1 MEENS
6 RTEIVLKEKTKV
18 LENSHIAI
26 LGLGGVGGYVLEMF
40 ARMNIK
46 NITVVDCDKFEKSNL
61 NRQILA
67 TLKTIGKDKVEVAKE
82 RVKLINPEC
91 KVITKNVKIDENNIG
106 EVLNEKYD
114 FVLDCIDDVS
124 AKVAVIKFCQK
135 SKLPLLCAMGT
146 GNRYRN
152 PNFVVEDLF
161 KTSYDGLARKLRTE
175 LKKENFVG
183 NVPVAYTKESA
194 EKTTG
199 LGSVV
204 YYPLLCAGTMVNFV
218 TNELISKE

>member
-6 RTEIVLKEKTKV
+6 RTEFVLKEKTKS

-40 ARMNIK
+40 ARMNIRE
-46 NITVVDCDKFEKSNL
+46 ITVVDCDEFEKSNL

-67 TLKTIGKDKVEVAKE
+67 TIQTIGKEKIVVAKE
-82 RVKLINPEC
+82 RVESINSEC
-91 KVITKNVKIDENNIG
+91 KVNAKKIRISEENVA

-114 FVLDCIDDVS
+114 YVLDCIDDVN
-124 AKVAVIKFCQK
+124 AKIAVIKFCKQN
-135 SKLPLLCAMGT
+135 KLPLLCAMGT
-146 GNRYRN
+146 GNRYKN

-183 NVPVAYTKESA
+183 KVDVAYTKENA
-194 EKTTG
+194 EKTTA

-204 YYPLLCAGTMVNFV
+204 YYPLLCAGTMVSFV
-218 TNELISKE
+218 TNQIISKN

>member
-1 MEENS
+1 MEDNS
-6 RTEIVLKEKTKV
+6 RTEIVLKDKTIL

-40 ARMNIK
+40 ARLNVK
-46 NITVVDCDKFEKSNL
+46 KITVVDCDKFEKSNL

-67 TLKTIGKDKVEVAKE
+67 LTETIGKDKVEVAKE
-82 RVKLINPEC
+82 RVKSINPEC
-91 KVITKNVKIDENNIG
+91 QITAKQMKIDEENVS

-114 FVLDCIDDVS
+114 YVLDCIDDIR
-124 AKVAVIKFCQK
+124 AKIAVIKFCQQK
-135 SKLPLLCAMGT
+135 NLPLLCAMGT
-146 GNRYRN
+146 GNRYKN

-183 NVPVAYTKESA
+183 KVPVAYTKENA
-194 EKTTG
+194 EKTTA

-204 YYPLLCAGTMVNFV
+204 YYPLLCAGVMVSFV
-218 TNELISKE
+218 TNHLISKE